1 MVRAGLQARPKA
13 GRLRK
18 ASGAISLNFSLD
30 GKVALVTGGNSGIGR
45 AIATAFAETG
55 ARVAIASRNAER
67 NEAVA
72 AELGQT
78 ARAYQVDVGDAD
90 AVVALVDR
98 VFEDFGSVDVL
109 VNNAG
114 MGRWTPAPNH
124 DLEVWRRVLDVNLT
138 SAFVASQRFAQQ
150 AQTGKI
156 INIVSEYATFGGPG
170 LVSYSASKHGL
181 EGLTKTLAIDLAP
194 NFQVNAIQ
202 PGWIATPMTEGVQSN
217 AEMNDEVLRRTP
229 MGRWGQPKDHAG
241 AAVFLASSASDFVTG
256 VTIPVDGGYR
266 IR

>member
-1 MVRAGLQARPKA
+1 MDFDLG
-13 GRLRK
+13 
-18 ASGAISLNFSLD
+18 

-45 AIATAFAETG
+45 AIALAFAG
-55 ARVAIASRNAER
+55 AGAEVAIASRDAGRNA
-67 NEAVA
+67 AVRY
-72 AELGQT
+72 ELGDR
-78 ARAYQVDVGDAD
+78 ARAYSVDVGDAD
-90 AVVALVDR
+90 AVAQLVDD
-98 VFEDFGSVDVL
+98 VFDDFGSLDVL

-114 MGRWTPAPNH
+114 MGRWTPAPDH
-124 DLEVWRRVLDVNLT
+124 DLDVWRRVLDVNLT
-138 SAFVASQRFAQQ
+138 SAFVASQRFAKR
-150 AQTGKI
+150 AKAGKI

-170 LVSYSASKHGL
+170 LISYTASKHGL

-202 PGWIATPMTEGVQSN
+202 PGWIDTPMTKQVQAI

-229 MGRWGQPKDHAG
+229 MGRWGEPEDHAG

>member
-1 MVRAGLQARPKA
+1 MDF
-13 GRLRK
+13 
-18 ASGAISLNFSLD
+18 NLD
-30 GKVALVTGGNSGIGR
+30 GRVGLVTGGNSGIGR
-45 AIATAFAETG
+45 AIAVAFRDAG

-67 NEAVA
+67 NAAVA
-72 AELGQT
+72 KELGDD
-78 ARAYQVDVGDAD
+78 ARAYEVDVGDAE
-90 AVVALVDR
+90 AVAKLVDD
-98 VFEDFGSVDVL
+98 VFEDFGRLDVL

-124 DLEVWRRVLDVNLT
+124 DLNVWRRVLDVNLT
-138 SAFVASQRFAQQ
+138 SALVASQRFAQR
-150 AQTGKI
+150 ASGGKI

-170 LVSYSASKHGL
+170 LISYTASKHGL

-202 PGWIATPMTEGVQSN
+202 PGWIATPMTEPVQNS
-217 AEMNDEVLRRTP
+217 EDMNREVLLRTP
-229 MGRWGQPKDHAG
+229 MGRWGQPEDHAG